1 MTPREI
7 SAPPEISVG
16 THLHAQNA
24 HMRSKTTQIFL
35 PADGK
40 AYWLLLPSSVSLPS
54 GSTVQPK
61 KNLFRYPHG
70 DR

>member
-7 SAPPEISVG
+7 SAPPEIAVG
-16 THLHAQNA
+16 THLRAQNA
-24 HMRSKTTQIFL
+24 HMRSKTTQMFL
-35 PADGK
+35 PADGEVS
-40 AYWLLLPSSVSLPS
+40 WLLLPSSVSLPS

-61 KNLFRYPHG
+61 KHLFQYPHG